1 MANPNSRYL
10 CAPVPGS
17 PNMPEYLDKSNI
29 YVIHKYNTLLHKDKN
44 VSM

>member
-1 MANPNSRYL
+1 MATPNKRYL

-29 YVIHKYNTLLHKDKN
+29 CIHMYNTLLHKDKN